1 MAKKSKMESL
11 HEGMLGC
18 CRVESIVTID
28 ERGQMVLPKEVR
40 KNAGIQAGDKMAIVV
55 VESGQSRGCIVM
67 LRVDQLA
74 GLVKQA
80 LGPMLSE
87 IITP

>member
-1 MAKKSKMESL
+1 MAKKNMDAI
-11 HEGMLGC
+11 HDGMMGC

-40 KNAGIQAGDKMAIVV
+40 TNAGIKAGDKMAIVV
-55 VESGQSRGCIVM
+55 CESGESKGCLVM

-74 GLVKQA
+74 NMVKKH

-87 IITP
+87 IINP